1 MCSLRRIGIFALV
14 QTCLFHGSCGR
25 LKVRVYKVSTDRK
38 WLGYKIVQHC
48 LYEVAAVS
56 RISIK
61 KIYDIYDIDEMVD
74 IIEFTVTATELAF
87 WRIYSKCNV
96 NYFGLGGYAP
106 ELQTLGGLELAPYSE
121 EYTYVTYGEAVQHQ
135 LEKLP
140 IASGSR
146 YYKRIPFIKSNVQS
160 NDEVVCLVQRY
171 HLAEQECRTCLRQKN
186 KFRPL
191 REFHVWHD
199 GSDYVLFVLHTSHA
213 KKDII
218 EACTITDACAEFSNV
233 YHDQVCREVHN
244 REVSKY
250 PETEHMQCLQTSFHA
265 ESEEFYAYKG
275 EEVYFRLS
283 MMYLSESDGRFM
295 HFLNTGI
302 PYKEQAFLLLWSKHL
317 VGRSQLS
324 PRENFSY
331 KKEIMEKCYKNYDAL
346 LDHSPTVNVI
356 SANLPAPAVRVI
368 IPLSSNCVVA
378 YQKFHGRC
386 NECIGA
392 TDYNSQSLTSK
403 TFLFRFTADQKEKFG
418 TCILEKNTNTCTR
431 FLVVPNEICD
441 HEILEQSV
449 GKNVLSQNEV
459 LPGPTVV
466 RVNCLKIECFKC
478 LVLHFEVLVV
488 SKHRKYVWMVSDER
502 VGNCDG
508 AKSTKYW
515 FKLPDYPLQR
525 ISRVQL
531 YAMMQDVSARTY
543 SLETKY

>member
-1 MCSLRRIGIFALV
+1 M
-14 QTCLFHGSCGR
+14 T
-25 LKVRVYKVSTDRK
+25 
-38 WLGYKIVQHC
+38 
-48 LYEVAAVS
+48 

-61 KIYDIYDIDEMVD
+61 KIYHIDRTVD

-87 WRIYSKCNV
+87 WRIYSKCNI
-96 NYFGLGGYAP
+96 NYLGRRGYAP
-106 ELQTLGGLELAPYSE
+106 KLQTLGELKLAPDSK
-121 EYTYVTYGEAVQHQ
+121 EYTYVTYGEVVQHQ
-135 LEKLP
+135 LEELP

-146 YYKRIPFIKSNVQS
+146 YYNRIPLIGSNVQS

-283 MMYLSESDGRFM
+283 MMDLSESDGRFM

-302 PYKEQAFLLLWSKHL
+302 HYKQQAFLLLWSTDPL
-317 VGRSQLS
+317 GPSELS
-324 PRENFSY
+324 PSEKYSY
-331 KKEIMEKCYKNYDAL
+331 KKVIMKKCYKNYDAL
-346 LDHSPTVNVI
+346 LDKSPIVNVI
-356 SANLPAPAVRVI
+356 SANLPAVSVT

-378 YQKFHGRC
+378 YEKFHGRC

-392 TDYNSQSLTSK
+392 TYYNSQSLTSK
-403 TFLFRFTADQKEKFG
+403 TFLFRFTADKKEKFG

-431 FLVVPNEICD
+431 FVVVPNEICD
-441 HEILEQSV
+441 HEILEQSM

-459 LPGPTVV
+459 LPGPIAV
-466 RVNCLKIECFKC
+466 RVNCLEIECLTC
-478 LVLHFEVLVV
+478 LVLRYEVLVV
-488 SKHRKYVWMVSDER
+488 SDHRKYVWMVSDER
-502 VGNCDG
+502 VGDCDG
-508 AKSTKYW
+508 AESTKLW
-515 FKLPDYPLQR
+515 FKLPDYPLRR
-525 ISRVQL
+525 ISRAQL
-531 YAMMQDVSARTY
+531 YAMVQDFSARTY
-543 SLETKY
+543 SRERSY